1 MVFDLEEAPRKKEG
15 SEFPR
20 NLEKMSVAELKDYI
34 AELKAEIL
42 RAEADMDKKESS
54 KSLADSVFGKKDDV

>member
-15 SEFPR
+15 GEFPR

-34 AELKAEIL
+34 QELKAEIL
-42 RAEADMDKKESS
+42 RVEADMDKKESS
-54 KSLADSVFGKKDDV
+54 KSLADSVFGNKD

>member
-20 NLEKMSVAELKDYI
+20 NLEKMSVGELKEYI
-34 AELKAEIL
+34 EELKAEIN
-42 RAEADMDKKESS
+42 RAEADMKKKESS
-54 KSLADSVFGKKDDV
+54 KALADSVFGGKGD

>member
-15 SEFPR
+15 GDFPR

-34 AELKAEIL
+34 QELKAEIL
-42 RAEADMDKKESS
+42 RVEADMDKKESS
-54 KSLADSVFGKKDDV
+54 KSLADSVFGSKDG

>member
-1 MVFDLEEAPRKKEG
+1 MVFDLEEAPRKKEA

-34 AELKAEIL
+34 EELKAEIL
-42 RAEADMDKKESS
+42 RVETDMDKKESS
-54 KSLADSVFGKKDDV
+54 KSLADSVFGGKET

>member
-15 SEFPR
+15 GEFPR

-34 AELKAEIL
+34 QELKAEIL
-42 RAEADMDKKESS
+42 RAETDMDKKESS
-54 KSLADSVFGKKDDV
+54 KALADSVFGKKDS